1 MDLFSHAHGE
11 NFGMKFA
18 KYFDRPDIEGIAPIY
33 GHYIDPITRTSENL
47 IIIKKIFT
55 GLFKKGFWKFRPV
68 YCFFKRRNDTF
79 LLIEIY
85 EKRNSNKTNPEG
97 NLS

>member
-55 GLFKKGFWKFRPV
+55 GLF
-68 YCFFKRRNDTF
+68 
-79 LLIEIY
+79 
-85 EKRNSNKTNPEG
+85 
-97 NLS
+97 